1 MKKKKISASGGKNK
15 KRTASRGKK
24 NIRTFLRSEK
34 GKISKRSAAKLG
46 MGILAAGMGLSG
58 LMKAGGADACWDSP
72 GGGTPGGTTTY

>member
-1 MKKKKISASGGKNK
+1 MKKKKIKNK
-15 KRTASRGKK
+15 KRPASKSKK

-58 LMKAGGADACWDSP
+58 LMKAGGADACWNP
-72 GGGTPGGTTTY
+72 PETTGGTTIY